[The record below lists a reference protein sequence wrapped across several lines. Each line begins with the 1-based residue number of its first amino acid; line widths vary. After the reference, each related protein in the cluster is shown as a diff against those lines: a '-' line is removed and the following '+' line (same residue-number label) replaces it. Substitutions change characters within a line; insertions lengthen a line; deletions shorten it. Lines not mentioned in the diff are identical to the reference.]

1 MSSTSSTP
9 GEEKPA
15 QGSPLPEPAP
25 ADTPPPA
32 KTPPLEELEKESKRA
47 SENGKDAPQ
56 KVL

>member
-1 MSSTSSTP
+1 MNPSSTS

-15 QGSPLPEPAP
+15 QDRPPTPAETG
-25 ADTPPPA
+25 TPPPQ
-32 KTPPLEELEKESKRA
+32 KPPLEELEKESKRA